1 MRWAPVRG
9 RCLIHTFASRLAPS
23 GANAAG
29 VFLNLNLQRLAC
41 ISTSTVSEIA
51 TCARAAGLG
60 QNLRTARKRRR
71 MRQSELAKNAGIG
84 EKTIRRLEKGDG
96 DVAVGPVLSVLWTL
110 GLLPTAKA
118 LANLETDDHGKTLEL
133 TRLPQRVRRHP
144 PDNDF

>member
-1 MRWAPVRG
+1 MGAGARALPHSYIRQQAGSFRG
-9 RCLIHTFASRLAPS
+9 ECCRF
-23 GANAAG
+23 
-29 VFLNLNLQRLAC
+29 FLNLNLQRLAC

-51 TCARAAGLG
+51 TCARAAELC

-71 MRQSELAKNAGIG
+71 IRQSELAKNAGIG

-96 DVAVGPVLSVLWTL
+96 GVAVGPVLSVLWTL